1 MQNVALDQRLVF
13 DVGAEHVPE
22 TDWRPGTPQEPEAV
36 TPISGPS
43 ASTTL
48 LSLQILSPRA
58 VPSLPGSFRSQAK
71 GQQLEAA
78 GWAEEEGTGTQKGFL
93 EEIAFALRSQE
104 KSRCWKRSEGSA
116 WRPRGQCDH
125 QDKNRL
131 AGGLPTAHP
140 TAGPYTPL
148 RER

>member
-1 MQNVALDQRLVF
+1 MGRDWVPLCPPGQGVWEQCHEGQDRMQNVALDQRLVF
-13 DVGAEHVPE
+13 DVGAEHGPA
-22 TDWRPGTPQEPEAV
+22 TDWRPGTPREPEAV

-58 VPSLPGSFRSQAK
+58 VPSLPGSLSARQPRSQAK

-93 EEIAFALRSQE
+93 EQIAFALRSQE
-104 KSRCWKRSEGSA
+104 KSRCWKE
-116 WRPRGQCDH
+116 
-125 QDKNRL
+125 K
-131 AGGLPTAHP
+131 
-140 TAGPYTPL
+140 
-148 RER
+148 